1 MRILLAHSYYA
12 ARGGEDAVFET
23 EVETLRRA
31 GHEVVTYTARTEA
44 AELRGARDAVS
55 RGARALWARRVGRAL
70 GDLVARERPAVA
82 HFHNI
87 FPNLSIAAF
96 AACRSQGV
104 PVVWTLHNY
113 RLGCAAGSL
122 YRSGAPCR
130 LCLSW
135 GPLPAARY
143 ACYHGSHLQ
152 SGWVAGIHW
161 LLRTTGVVQS
171 RVTRFVAL
179 SEFSRHQFL
188 DMGLPARRIAVKPN
202 HLGFDPTPRA
212 TPGAALLYA
221 GRLDETK
228 GLDVVIEALTALPD
242 AQLLIAGVGPHEPA
256 LRAMAAPLG
265 DRIQFLGQLASP
277 ALYRRLADAR
287 ALVLPTRLFEN
298 CPMSVLEAFAHGVPV
313 VASSVGSVPELVR
326 EGINGRLAP
335 PGDVAAW
342 RAVLADVL
350 ADRAQVEILGRGAR
364 RCFEERFAP
373 AAGVQAL
380 ELIYRDAMAEPDP
393 PPR

>member
-23 EVETLRRA
+23 EVSTLRGA

-44 AELRGARDAVS
+44 PEVRGVRDAVS
-55 RGARALWARRVGRAL
+55 RGARALWAGRVGRTLA
-70 GDLVARERPAVA
+70 DLIARERPEVA

-96 AACRSQGV
+96 AACRSRGV

-122 YRSGAPCR
+122 YRNGAPCR
-130 LCLSW
+130 LCLRW

-143 ACYHGSHLQ
+143 ACYHDSHLQ

-161 LLRTTGVVQS
+161 LLRTTGAVQS

-179 SEFSRHQFL
+179 SDFSRQQFL

-202 HLGFDPTPRA
+202 HLGFDPAPRA
-212 TPGAALLYA
+212 AAGTTLLYA

-228 GLDVVIEALTALPD
+228 GLDVVIAALAALPH
-242 AQLLIAGVGPHEPA
+242 AQLLIAGVGPHESA
-256 LRAMAAPLG
+256 LRAIAAPLG
-265 DRIQFLGQLASP
+265 GRVQFLGQLSP
-277 ALYRRLADAR
+277 AALYRRLGDAR

-298 CPMSVLEAFAHGVPV
+298 CPMSIIEAFAHGVPV
-313 VASSVGSVPELVR
+313 VASSVGSVPELVQD
-326 EGINGRLAP
+326 GINGRLAP
-335 PGDVAAW
+335 PGDIAAW
-342 RAVLADVL
+342 QTVLADVL
-350 ADRAQVEILGRGAR
+350 TDRAQAEILGRGAR
-364 RCFEERFAP
+364 HCFEERFAP
-373 AAGVQAL
+373 AAGVRAL
-380 ELIYRDAMAEPDP
+380 ERIYAEAIAEPNP
-393 PPR
+393 PLR

>member
-23 EVETLRRA
+23 EVETLRGA

-44 AELRGARDAVS
+44 AELRGVRDAVS
-55 RGARALWARRVGRAL
+55 RGVGALWARRAGRAIA
-70 GDLVARERPAVA
+70 DLVARERPAVA

-96 AACRSQGV
+96 AACRSRGV

-122 YRSGAPCR
+122 YRGGAPCR
-130 LCLSW
+130 LCLDW
-135 GPLPAARY
+135 GPLPAALY

-171 RVTRFVAL
+171 RVTRFVAT
-179 SEFSRHQFL
+179 SEFSRQQFL
-188 DMGLPARRIAVKPN
+188 EMGLPARRLAMKPN
-202 HLGFDPTPRA
+202 HLGFDPAPRA
-212 TPGAALLYA
+212 APGTALLYT

-228 GLDVVIEALTALPD
+228 GLDVVIQALNALPH
-242 AQLLIAGVGPHEPA
+242 AQLLITGVGPHEPA

-265 DRIQFLGQLASP
+265 ERIQFLGQLSRP
-277 ALYRRLADAR
+277 ALYRQLAGAR

-326 EGINGRLAP
+326 DGINGRLAP
-335 PGDVAAW
+335 PGDIAAW
-342 RAVLADVL
+342 HTVLAEVL

-373 AAGVQAL
+373 AAGVRAL
-380 ELIYRDAMAEPDP
+380 ERIYMDAMAEAE
-393 PPR
+393 PPRR